1 MRVRRLLV
9 GGIVTA
15 VLSTTLTMSWMAL
28 GPLRSASP
36 AAQQSAVAAPATATP
51 AAAEVPAQWSTAW
64 STSPSA
70 ANLTR
75 PAGHTVRNVVHA
87 TIGGPQLRVR
97 LTNRFG
103 TTPVRFGH
111 VTVAASAHPGGR
123 RDGANDPSDG
133 TVAPGTLRDVT
144 FGGLRDITVPVGADA
159 LSDPVPLTVAA
170 DADLL
175 VTVWTPVKPPAAT
188 YHAEAKQT
196 SFVSPGPLDHAAD
209 QGPAAFTE
217 GSSAWF
223 YVTGVEVSGGPGTI
237 VALGDSITN
246 GAFSTPGRNRRW
258 TDHLAARLAGS
269 PVPDYGVANAGLGGN
284 RVLLD
289 GQYPRTSITSI
300 SGRSALNRFAQD
312 VLEQPGARTVVIFEG
327 INDIMQ
333 PPQQATAAQIIA
345 GLSQLAVRSRAQ
357 GLRVVGAT
365 IAPWKGYP
373 PYSPAR
379 DRVRLQVNEW
389 IRAGGGGT
397 FDAVADF
404 DQALRDP
411 VDPLR
416 LRPEFDGGDHLHP
429 NDAGTLA
436 IANAV
441 PLDKL

>member
-1 MRVRRLLV
+1 MKVRRLLV
-9 GGIVTA
+9 GVIVTA
-15 VLSTTLTMSWMAL
+15 VLTTTLTLSWVAL
-28 GPLRSASP
+28 GPLRSVAPP
-36 AAQQSAVAAPATATP
+36 AEQAAAAAPSVAAVDDATL
-51 AAAEVPAQWSTAW
+51 QWSTAW

-70 ANLTR
+70 ANLTK
-75 PAGHTVRNVVHA
+75 PAGHTVRNVVHT
-87 TIGGPQLRVR
+87 TIGGPRVRLR

-103 TTPVRFGH
+103 STPVRFGH
-111 VTVAASAHPGGR
+111 VTVAISAHTGGR
-123 RDGANDPSDG
+123 RDGSNQPSDG
-133 TVAPGTLRDVT
+133 TAEAGTLRDVT
-144 FGGLRDITVPVGADA
+144 FGGRGDITVPVGADV
-159 LSDPVPLTVAA
+159 LSDPVYLAVAA
-170 DADLL
+170 DTDLL

-196 SFVSPGPLDHAAD
+196 SFVSPSPADRAAD
-209 QGPAAFTE
+209 QAATAFTE
-217 GSSAWF
+217 DSSAWF
-223 YVTGVEVSGGPGTI
+223 YTTGVEVAGGPGTI

-258 TDHLAARLAGS
+258 TDHLAARLATS

-284 RVLLD
+284 RILLD
-289 GQYPRTSITSI
+289 GQYPRTASTSI
-300 SGRSALNRFAQD
+300 SGRSAVNRYAQD

-327 INDIMQ
+327 INDIIQKPQ
-333 PPQQATAAQIIA
+333 PATAEQIIA

-357 GLRVVGAT
+357 GLRVVGGT

-373 PYSPAR
+373 PYTAAR

-416 LRPEFDGGDHLHP
+416 LRPEYDGGDHLHP

-441 PLDKL
+441 PLEKL